1 MQSIYRISKTNIEFH
16 EHTYMFGEHM
26 YAMHQCVSVWTKD
39 SCLYKA
45 KLSSHVLLLEEIL
58 FD

>member
-39 SCLYKA
+39 SSVFVHSQTQFLRP
-45 KLSSHVLLLEEIL
+45 SFGGDIG
-58 FD
+58 

>member
-1 MQSIYRISKTNIEFH
+1 MQSTYRISKTNIEFL
-16 EHTYMFGEHM
+16 EPTYMFGEHM

-39 SCLYKA
+39 SCLYKG

-58 FD
+58 VD